1 MGKVLAAVDIGS
13 NTVHLL
19 VAGTEDGS
27 VQRLCDENEWL
38 NLGEIVAERGDIPL
52 PVQDRLIDT
61 LNAYRALA
69 KQHRAGRWYIFG
81 TEAMRRATNS
91 KRVLKRVKAEVGAD
105 VELVT
110 GQREAELGVA
120 GVLVDSDEADEMIVA
135 EVGGGSAQVAF
146 VRDQALVD
154 DASLPIGTGTLS
166 AKFHLNL
173 PCLPQTVDAVTQH
186 IREKLATG
194 TPHPTVKRVIAS
206 GGVARGLWRAL
217 HPDGERELA
226 MEELDY
232 LIWTTQRLSRA
243 QIELRFQVKPRRA
256 ATLLTGALIFREVLK
271 RYKQPSMLVSRFG
284 VREGAVLEMARG
296 RIKGWIL

>member
-19 VAGTEDGS
+19 VAGTQEGS

-61 LNAYRALA
+61 LVTYRGLA
-69 KQHRAGRWYIFG
+69 KQHRASRWYIFG
-81 TEAMRRATNS
+81 TEAMRKARNS
-91 KRVLKRVKAEVGAD
+91 EKVLKRVKAEVGAD

-120 GVLVDSDEADEMIVA
+120 GVLVDSDEADEMMLA

-146 VRDQALVD
+146 VKDQALVD
-154 DASLPIGTGTLS
+154 DASLPIGTGALN
-166 AKFHLNL
+166 ARFHLTF
-173 PCLPQTVDAVTQH
+173 PTAPGAVDALTEHV
-186 IREKLATG
+186 REALATG
-194 TPHPTVKRVIAS
+194 TPHPTVKRVVAS
-206 GGVARGLWRAL
+206 GGVARGLWRAV
-217 HPDGERELA
+217 HPDGEREVA
-226 MEELDY
+226 IEELDY
-232 LIWTTQRLSRA
+232 LIWSTQRLNRS

-256 ATLLTGALIFREVLK
+256 ATLLTGAIIFREVLK

-296 RIKGWIL
+296 RIKGWTL